1 MLIQVNELV
10 DINETIVQKD
20 TRYDFLDCI
29 VKFKRT
35 ITNKQ
40 IYMVYQNRMQKIKGG
55 IDVIFVTEKNNPEY
69 FL

>member
-35 ITNKQ
+35 ITNKR
-40 IYMVYQNRMQKIKGG
+40 IIWFIKIECKKSKE
-55 IDVIFVTEKNNPEY
+55 V
-69 FL
+69 